1 MTSNPVE
8 ENDETSTRTRI
19 AMRSLTMKGD
29 VQDKLAYM
37 QKYQSMIAKSGE
49 ASILERLQKMEK
61 YYQLNSQQVGDYEE
75 FIQKLW
81 DAGKSGDITA
91 QEVMRYMLESSSIS
105 QKLLSAFFYFDP
117 ATGKTMMMFPQA
129 HLGQFI

>member
-8 ENDETSTRTRI
+8 ENDETSTRTKI